1 MTQTLIG
8 YAITYGELA
17 FANGKHEFCTARTY
31 ADL

>member
-17 FANGKHEFCTARTY
+17 FANGNEFCTARTY